1 MVQNYYLY
9 LKFFSMNFDA
19 IANRALNLEPL
30 TLEEGLMLYEQAPT
44 SKLTYIAN
52 QLRQK
57 FHPGNTV
64 TWITER
70 NINITNICIS
80 GCTFCN
86 FHRMINDE
94 ETYTTTFEKYSS
106 KIKAMLELGGSQL
119 LIQGGIHPQHGIQYY
134 CDLFSRL
141 KEEFPGISLHA
152 LGTPEIVHIAQRERM
167 TYREVLEK
175 LLESGLDSLPGAGS
189 EILCDHIRK
198 TIQTVK
204 TRRDEWLGVMA
215 EAHKL
220 GMVTT
225 ATMMFGHI
233 ETMHER
239 IEHLI
244 YIRDLQSLKPPS
256 SPGFKAFIPWPV
268 MSEGTELGK
277 LVKMTPVLPV
287 EYIRTIAISRIILNN
302 ISNIQA
308 SWQTI
313 GKETAQACLH
323 AGANDLGSIMMDEN
337 GCSTVGASNLF
348 TAAEMQSTIVGA
360 GFTPQL
366 RSPDYNFIEL
376 PSVFEKY
383 NSLSE

>member
-9 LKFFSMNFDA
+9 LKLFLMNFDS
-19 IANRALNLEPL
+19 IANRAFNLDPL
-30 TLEEGLMLYEQAPT
+30 TLEEGLLLYEQATT
-44 SKLTYIAN
+44 SQLTYIAN

-57 FHPGNTV
+57 LHPGKKV

-94 ETYTTTFEKYSS
+94 GTDTATFEKYSS
-106 KIKAMLELGGSQL
+106 KIKALLESGGSQL
-119 LIQGGIHPQHGIQYY
+119 LIQGGMQPQHGLAYY

-152 LGTPEIVHIAQRERM
+152 LGTPEIVHIARKEHM

-189 EILCDHIRK
+189 EILCDHVRK
-198 TIQTVK
+198 TISTVK
-204 TRRDEWLGVMA
+204 TRRDEWLSVMA

-233 ETMHER
+233 ETRSER
-239 IEHLI
+239 IGHLI

-323 AGANDLGSIMMDEN
+323 AGANDLGSIMMEEN
-337 GCSTVGASNLF
+337 GGSTFGASNLY